1 MGTAMTM
8 PQPTQFDLW
17 SWEKTKDI
25 IRTLPGRLGF
35 PKTDVLG
42 FLDLEVHL
50 DDGRIIDT
58 TFNQPFDPRIEYVFF
73 LLHQYSKATE
83 VPLTGQLISYRQIS
97 GGRVY
102 GAVFESRVVKPIQK
116 HLGRSPDL
124 FEKAARQ
131 LKGGSATVGDISFTI
146 LALPQVPYTYALWN
160 EDDEFPART
169 RVFLD
174 GSAPS
179 YLDAEAHAHLA
190 SLTTLRLLAISQTL

>member
-1 MGTAMTM
+1 MSV

-17 SWEKTKDI
+17 TWEKTKDI

-35 PKTDVLG
+35 PKTDVLNI
-42 FLDLEVHL
+42 LDLEVHL
-50 DDGRIIDT
+50 DDGHIIDT
-58 TFNQPFDPRIEYVFF
+58 TLNQPFDPKIEYVFF
-73 LLHQYSKATE
+73 LLHQYTKATE
-83 VPLTGQLISYRQIS
+83 VPLTGELISYRQIS

-102 GAVFESRVVKPIQK
+102 GAVFDGRVVKPIQK
-116 HLGRSPDL
+116 RLGSTPDL
-124 FEKAARQ
+124 FEQAAKL
-131 LKGGSATVGDISFTI
+131 LKGEPATVGDLAFTL
-146 LALPQVPYTYALWN
+146 LAFPRVPYTYALWKA
-160 EDDEFPART
+160 DDEFPARA

>member
-1 MGTAMTM
+1 MGIAMSM
-8 PQPTQFDLW
+8 PPPTVFDLW
-17 SWEKTKDI
+17 TWEKTKDI

-35 PKTDVLG
+35 PKKDVLK

-50 DDGRIIDT
+50 NDGRIIDT
-58 TFNQPFDPRIEYVFF
+58 TLNQPFDPRIEYVFF

-83 VPLTGQLISYRQIS
+83 VPLTGELISYRQIS

-102 GAVFESRVVKPIQK
+102 GAVFDGRVVNPIQK
-116 HLGRSPDL
+116 RLGGSPDL
-124 FEKAARQ
+124 FEKAAKL
-131 LKGGSATVGDISFTI
+131 LKGESATVGDLSFTI
-146 LALPQVPYTYALWN
+146 LAFPRVPYTFALWKA
-160 EDDEFPART
+160 DDEFPARV

-190 SLTTLRLLAISQTL
+190 SLSALRLLAISQTL

>member
-1 MGTAMTM
+1 MSM
-8 PQPTQFDLW
+8 PEPTQFDLW
-17 SWEKTKDI
+17 TWEKTREI

-35 PKTDVLG
+35 PKKDVLR

-58 TFNQPFDPRIEYVFF
+58 TLNQPFDPRIEYIFF

-83 VPLTGQLISYRQIS
+83 VPLTGELISYRQIS

-102 GAVFESRVVKPIQK
+102 GAVFDGRVVNPIQK
-116 HLGRSPDL
+116 RLGSSPGL
-124 FEKAARQ
+124 FKKAAKL
-131 LKGGSATVGDISFTI
+131 LKGEPATVGDLSFTI
-146 LALPQVPYTYALWN
+146 LAFPQVPYTYALWKADN
-160 EDDEFPART
+160 EFPARA

-174 GSAPS
+174 GSAPL

-190 SLTTLRLLAISQTL
+190 SLTTSRLLAISQTF

>member
-1 MGTAMTM
+1 MSM

-17 SWEKTKDI
+17 TWEKTKDI

-35 PKTDVLG
+35 PKTDVLR
-42 FLDLEVHL
+42 FLGLEVHL

-58 TFNQPFDPRIEYVFF
+58 TLNQTFDPRIEYIFF

-83 VPLTGQLISYRQIS
+83 IPLTGELISFRQIS

-102 GAVFESRVVKPIQK
+102 GAVFDGRVVNPIQK
-116 HLGRSPDL
+116 RLGSSPKL
-124 FEKAARQ
+124 FEKVAKQ
-131 LKGGSATVGDISFTI
+131 LKGEPATVGDLSFTI
-146 LALPQVPYTYALWN
+146 PAFPQVPYTYAIW
-160 EDDEFPART
+160 EADDEFPARV

-174 GSAPS
+174 GSASS
-179 YLDAEAHAHLA
+179 YLDAEAHTHLA

>member
-1 MGTAMTM
+1 MSM

-17 SWEKTKDI
+17 TWEKTKDI
-25 IRTLPGRLGF
+25 IRSLPGRLGF
-35 PKTDVLG
+35 PKKDVLS

-50 DDGRIIDT
+50 DDGRIIET
-58 TFNQPFDPRIEYVFF
+58 TLKQPFDPRIEYIFF

-83 VPLTGQLISYRQIS
+83 VPLTKELISYRQIS

-102 GAVFESRVVKPIQK
+102 GAVFDGRVVNPIQK
-116 HLGRSPDL
+116 RLGESPDL
-124 FEKAARQ
+124 FERAAKQ
-131 LKGGSATVGDISFTI
+131 LKGEPATVGDLSFTI
-146 LALPQVPYTYALWN
+146 FALPQVPYTYALWKA
-160 EDDEFPART
+160 DDEFPARA

>member
-1 MGTAMTM
+1 MGTAMSM
-8 PQPTQFDLW
+8 PQPYQFDLW
-17 SWEKTKDI
+17 TWEKTKDI

-35 PKTDVLG
+35 PKTDILH

-58 TFNQPFDPRIEYVFF
+58 TLNQPFDPRIEYIFF

-83 VPLTGQLISYRQIS
+83 VPLTGELISYRHLS

-102 GAVFESRVVKPIQK
+102 GAVFDGRVVKPIQNR
-116 HLGRSPDL
+116 LGGSPDL
-124 FEKAARQ
+124 FEKAAKQ
-131 LKGGSATVGDISFTI
+131 LEGEPATVGDLSFTI
-146 LALPQVPYTYALWN
+146 LAFPQVPFTYALWKA
-160 EDDEFPART
+160 DDEFPARV

-190 SLTTLRLLAISQTL
+190 SLTTLRLLTISQTL